1 MTKCKKTR
9 DFLKTN
15 IVDIIGIFV
24 AIVGIVVAIII
35 GWKTCEISKNQELIG
50 QRSESIMYSVTNG
63 TKGIEYAIDGRVQ
76 NQIKSYK
83 PVIKVKRGII
93 DVLKVIKY
101 NEKEFKILGQPKEEL
116 MDKYRLSKKGLQ
128 LTVEQN
134 ITKDYGDTIFYDY
147 FFVYIKSGDGSE
159 HLDLIYTKI
168 NLNNTD
174 KVLKPVLKTKLDI
187 LENTNND
194 KGYLEMM
201 NSYKKLLKEIDKLS
215 SGQLV
220 LY

>member
-1 MTKCKKTR
+1 M
-9 DFLKTN
+9 
-15 IVDIIGIFV
+15 
-24 AIVGIVVAIII
+24 
-35 GWKTCEISKNQELIG
+35 
-50 QRSESIMYSVTNG
+50 
-63 TKGIEYAIDGRVQ
+63 
-76 NQIKSYK
+76 
-83 PVIKVKRGII
+83 
-93 DVLKVIKY
+93 
-101 NEKEFKILGQPKEEL
+101 
-116 MDKYRLSKKGLQ
+116 
-128 LTVEQN
+128 
-134 ITKDYGDTIFYDY
+134 
-147 FFVYIKSGDGSE
+147 
-159 HLDLIYTKI
+159 IYTKI

>member
-1 MTKCKKTR
+1 M
-9 DFLKTN
+9 
-15 IVDIIGIFV
+15 
-24 AIVGIVVAIII
+24 
-35 GWKTCEISKNQELIG
+35 
-50 QRSESIMYSVTNG
+50 
-63 TKGIEYAIDGRVQ
+63 
-76 NQIKSYK
+76 
-83 PVIKVKRGII
+83 
-93 DVLKVIKY
+93 
-101 NEKEFKILGQPKEEL
+101 
-116 MDKYRLSKKGLQ
+116 
-128 LTVEQN
+128 
-134 ITKDYGDTIFYDY
+134 
-147 FFVYIKSGDGSE
+147 YIKSGDGSE